1 MGGVYIGVLVDDG
14 CPCGLTVDALD
25 LVEVF
30 VRLSEGLRL
39 GVSVSCQGHG
49 WCPG

>member
-1 MGGVYIGVLVDDG
+1 MGGVYIGVLLDNG
-14 CPCGLTVDALD
+14 GSCGLTVDALD